1 MYDNYVNYLTDNELF
16 DEANDVAN
24 DVKNEQVI
32 LMIEDHF
39 NDEVMLRESSLAE
52 LTEMLRYYNKHS

>member
-39 NDEVMLRESSLAE
+39 NDEVMLR
-52 LTEMLRYYNKHS
+52 